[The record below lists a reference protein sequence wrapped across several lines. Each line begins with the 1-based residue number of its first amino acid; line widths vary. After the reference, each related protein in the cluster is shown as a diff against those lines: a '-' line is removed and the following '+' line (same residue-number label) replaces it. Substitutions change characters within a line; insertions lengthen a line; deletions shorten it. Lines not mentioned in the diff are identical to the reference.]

1 MLTGLLREE
10 GKCPLLPALVSADPE
25 RVYRYITGNLTG
37 IVPGWLPVAY
47 RYFSVKL
54 ALGGEDWEKSRFF
67 STTEKTNTVFG
78 FYSFFTTP
86 FECREVPTPVGVL
99 LPIQVGTT
107 ELTCPF
113 QQRGE

>member
-37 IVPGWLPVAY
+37 IVLGWLPVAY

-54 ALGGEDWEKSRFF
+54 ALGVQGEDWEKSRFLAQQKNIIQ
-67 STTEKTNTVFG
+67 SSVFI
-78 FYSFFTTP
+78 P
-86 FECREVPTPVGVL
+86 FL
-99 LPIQVGTT
+99 LPPTS
-107 ELTCPF
+107 P
-113 QQRGE
+113 